1 MATRPSTPIWTLA
14 LAVCVLSAFAAPPS
28 QARNT
33 RYLLKIDEVRQ
44 DPRYHDNVPN
54 DVAFYFAGQVHP
66 ASLQSFGEVIA
77 NPKGNSFG
85 RPDEEA
91 CRWTMISALKELHDR
106 AVEEGGNAVIDIVSY
121 YRKIVYSSASTYECH
136 AGGFVAG
143 VALKG
148 VVVKLAK

>member
-1 MATRPSTPIWTLA
+1 MTTRPWAPIWTMA
-14 LAVCVLSAFAAPPS
+14 LAAGVLSAFAAQPS

-44 DPRYHDNVPN
+44 DPRYKETVPD
-54 DVAFYFAGQVHP
+54 DVAFYFAGQSHP
-66 ASLQSFGEVIA
+66 ATLQSFGEVIA

-91 CRWTMISALKELHDR
+91 CRWTMMSALKELHDR
-106 AVEEGGNAVIDIVSY
+106 AIEEGGNAVVDIVSY
-121 YRKIVYSSASTYECH
+121 YRKVVYSSASTYECH

-148 VVVKLAK
+148 VVVKVAT

>member
-1 MATRPSTPIWTLA
+1 MTTKPWTPLWTIA
-14 LAVCVLSAFAAPPS
+14 LAACVLSTLAAPQS

-33 RYLLKIDEVRQ
+33 QYYLKIADVRQ
-44 DPRYHDNVPN
+44 DARYKGTVPG
-54 DVAFYFAGQVHP
+54 DVAFYFAGQPHP
-66 ASLQSFGEVIA
+66 AALQSFGDVVA

-91 CRWTMISALKELHDR
+91 CRWTMMSALKELHDR
-106 AVEEGGNAVIDIVSY
+106 AIEAGGNAVIDIVSY
-121 YRKIVYSSASTYECH
+121 YRKVVYSSPSNYECH